1 MIENFDKV
9 RSLDDREQAREK
21 LPVWYGSR
29 SNYYHGFREVAI
41 NNPIDEISN
50 NFEDGEIFITL
61 HDDMKT
67 ITVKDTG
74 RGMPIHLKD
83 DKGDDYWYLFFCRMF
98 ASGKYDLEQDNSGT
112 NGLGGTVLNYTS
124 EFYEVES
131 CFNGEKWYIGFEE
144 GGILKTPLKNL
155 GKTNE
160 HGTQIT
166 FKLDQECYS
175 EEVTYDPYKLKDIIN
190 KVCSVAPKVT
200 IHFTF
205 NNTTTTYH
213 YDNMLKEYYLENI
226 DKTED
231 NLFEF
236 EYKEYTDKEVISY
249 PDGFK
254 MEIEETNKIQC
265 ILSKSFKP
273 IQLSFLNRNNLIQ
286 GGTID
291 DGLIDGVKTFINKY
305 CKENDLFDKVVKQV
319 VNDDIKQAISYMIT
333 CNSTRV
339 EYQSQTKFSTEKKL
353 YKKVTK
359 NYIIEQLEFISLT
372 QKEKFSELVKHVIEV
387 ARMNSKFKE
396 KKEKVKSG
404 QQQRIS
410 SKKLSNCSS
419 KIPSECEIHVVE
431 GDSAGGSA
439 KNGGN
444 KKFQAVLSTK
454 GKIPNVMKT
463 TVENVLKNEEFQIFA
478 QAIGI
483 GILEDFDPKK
493 LKYHK
498 IIIMTDADT
507 DGLHIRC
514 LWTAFCWKYYRELV
528 EQGYLYIS
536 QPPLYLITT
545 KDKKEYYVF
554 SDKELEDKLKELGVK
569 EKGVEIQR
577 FKGLGEMDALQMR
590 QTTMAPETRVLY
602 QVGVEDVV
610 KFEQTLLDLM
620 GDDSEPRKTFYRE
633 NSEMAHIIN

>member
-1 MIENFDKV
+1 MKFDKV

-50 NFEDGEIFITL
+50 NFEKGDIFITL

-67 ITVKDTG
+67 ITVRDTG

-83 DKGDDYWYLFFCRMF
+83 DKGEDYWYLFFCRMF

-124 EFYEVES
+124 DFYDVTS
-131 CFNGEKWYIGFEE
+131 CFNGEKFHIRFEE
-144 GGILKTPLKNL
+144 GGILKTPLENL
-155 GKTNE
+155 GKTSE
-160 HGTQIT
+160 HGTEIT
-166 FKLDQECYS
+166 FKLDQTCYS
-175 EEVTYDPYKLKDIIN
+175 EQVMYDPEMLKDIIN
-190 KVCSVAPKVT
+190 KTCSVSPKVT

-205 NNTTTTYH
+205 NGETTIYH
-213 YDNMLKEYYLENI
+213 YNDMLREYYIENI
-226 DKTED
+226 EKIED
-231 NLFEF
+231 NLFEL
-236 EYKEYTDKEVISY
+236 EYKEYTDNEVIKY
-249 PDGFK
+249 PDGETI
-254 MEIEETNKIQC
+254 EIEETNKIQC

-273 IQLSFLNRNNLIQ
+273 VQLSFLNRNNLIQ
-286 GGTID
+286 GGSID
-291 DGLIDGVKTFINKY
+291 DGLIDGIKTFINKY
-305 CKENDLFDKVVKQV
+305 GKENDLFDKVVKQV
-319 VNDDIKQAISYMIT
+319 SNDDVKQAVSYMIT
-333 CNSTRV
+333 NNSTRV

-353 YKKVTK
+353 YRKVAK
-359 NYIIEQLEFISLT
+359 NYVLEQFEFISLT
-372 QKEKFSELVKHVIEV
+372 QKEKFVELVKHVIEV

-396 KKEKVKSG
+396 KKEKAKTG

-419 KIPSECEIHVVE
+419 KIPSECELHVVE
-431 GDSAGGSA
+431 GDSAAGSA

-444 KKFQAVLSTK
+444 KKFQAVLSTR
-454 GKIPNVMKT
+454 GKIPNVLKMS
-463 TVENVLKNEEFQIFA
+463 VENVLKNEELQIFA

-514 LWTAFCWKYYRELV
+514 LWTAFCWKYYRELI

-536 QPPLYLITT
+536 QPPLYLVIT
-545 KDKKEYYVF
+545 KDKKEYYLF

-569 EKGVEIQR
+569 EKDVEIQR
-577 FKGLGEMDALQMR
+577 FKGLNH
-590 QTTMAPETRVLY
+590 Y
-602 QVGVEDVV
+602 
-610 KFEQTLLDLM
+610 K
-620 GDDSEPRKTFYRE
+620 
-633 NSEMAHIIN
+633 N

>member
-1 MIENFDKV
+1 MKFDKV

-50 NFEDGEIFITL
+50 NFEKGDIFITL

-67 ITVKDTG
+67 ITVRDTG

-83 DKGDDYWYLFFCRMF
+83 DKGEDYWYLFFCRMF

-124 EFYEVES
+124 DFYDVTS
-131 CFNGEKWYIGFEE
+131 CFNGEKFHIRFEN
-144 GGILKTPLKNL
+144 GGILKTPLENL
-155 GKTNE
+155 GKTSE
-160 HGTQIT
+160 HGTEIT
-166 FKLDQECYS
+166 FKLDQTCYS
-175 EEVTYDPYKLKDIIN
+175 EQVVYDPEQLKDIIN
-190 KVCSVAPKVT
+190 KACSVSPKVT

-205 NNTTTTYH
+205 NNETTTYH
-213 YDNMLKEYYLENI
+213 YNDMLKEYYLENI
-226 DKTED
+226 DKVED
-231 NLFEF
+231 NLFEL
-236 EYKEYTDKEVISY
+236 EYKEYTDNEVIEY
-249 PDGFK
+249 PDGEK
-254 MEIEETNKIQC
+254 VEIEETNKIQC

-273 IQLSFLNRNNLIQ
+273 VQLSFLNRNNLIQ
-286 GGTID
+286 GGSLD

-305 CKENDLFDKVVKQV
+305 GKENDLFDKVVKQV
-319 VNDDIKQAISYMIT
+319 SNDDVKQAVSYMIT
-333 CNSTRV
+333 NNSTRV

-353 YKKVTK
+353 YRKVAK
-359 NYIIEQLEFISLT
+359 NYVLEQFEFISLT
-372 QKEKFSELVKHVIEV
+372 QKEKFVELVKHVIEV

-396 KKEKVKSG
+396 KKEKAKTG

-419 KIPSECEIHVVE
+419 KIPSECELHVVE
-431 GDSAGGSA
+431 GDSAAGSA

-444 KKFQAVLSTK
+444 KKFQAVLSTR
-454 GKIPNVMKT
+454 GKIPNVLKMS
-463 TVENVLKNEEFQIFA
+463 VENVLKNEEFQIFA

-483 GILEDFDPKK
+483 GILEEFDPKK

-514 LWTAFCWKYYRELV
+514 LWTAFCWKYYKELI

-536 QPPLYLITT
+536 QPPLYQVIT
-545 KDKKEYYVF
+545 KDKKGYYLF
-554 SDKELEDKLKELGVK
+554 SDKELEDKLKKLGVT
-569 EKGVEIQR
+569 EKDVEIQR
-577 FKGLGEMDALQMR
+577 YKGLGEMSTQQMR
-590 QTTMAPETRVLY
+590 ETTMAPESRVLY
-602 QVGVEDVV
+602 QVKVDDIPT
-610 KFEQTLLDLM
+610 FEQTLIDLM
-620 GDDSEPRKTFYRE
+620 GDDSEPRKKFYRE